1 MKHSITGTIGDHPL
15 LLESG
20 YLARQANGS
29 VYLQCE
35 GTAILATVCSSAQRQ
50 EGLDYVPLTV
60 DFNEKYYAVGKMPG
74 GFIKRE
80 GRPKDRE
87 ILISRLIDRPMRP
100 LFEKEFG
107 RDIHV
112 VPTCISSDM
121 VHPHDVLAIVAS
133 SAAVTLSDIP
143 FHGPVAAVRVAY
155 LNGSYVI
162 NPTFSQIDAASMEV
176 VVAGTRQGIT
186 MVEGGAREV
195 SEDLMLGAL
204 EQAQE
209 HIKALCDMQER
220 LRGLCGKEKQTVIP
234 SSAQLVGRD
243 RIYEL
248 AYPRLAQALYA
259 QGKGERRSACDAVKR
274 DVAQQYAAQLENDVQ
289 RRLFDALF
297 HEMEYE
303 ILRLN
308 ILDRGLR
315 IDGRAIDAIRP
326 IACEVGVLPRPHG
339 SAVFTRGETQS
350 LAVVTLGAMSDGQVY
365 DDIEGDRR
373 ENFIL
378 HYNFPPF
385 SVGEIGRMGVGRREI
400 GHGCLAHRS
409 LSAVIP
415 DPEQFPYTVRVVSE
429 ILESNGSSSMATV
442 CSGTLSLLHAGVP
455 IKKPVAGIAMGLIT
469 DGVRYAIL
477 SDILG
482 EEDHL
487 GDMDFKVAG
496 TCDGITGF
504 QMDVK
509 VEAVSASLMKEA
521 LQQARVGRL
530 HILSVMN
537 QTISAPS
544 VHISHY
550 APHIE
555 SFKIAVEKIGA
566 LIGPGGKT
574 VKSLSDQYRVTINT
588 DSDGTVTVSGRDA
601 QSVFD
606 AKVAVVGLTEDP
618 RVGRVY
624 QGVVKRIVEFG
635 AFVEIFPGK
644 EGLCHV
650 SKLSRSRVSKV
661 SDVLQEG
668 QRICVKLIDI
678 DRMGRL
684 NLSYIDALEGKSGG
698 LDTTK

>member
-248 AYPRLAQALYA
+248 A
-259 QGKGERRSACDAVKR
+259 
-274 DVAQQYAAQLENDVQ
+274 
-289 RRLFDALF
+289 
-297 HEMEYE
+297 
-303 ILRLN
+303 
-308 ILDRGLR
+308 
-315 IDGRAIDAIRP
+315 
-326 IACEVGVLPRPHG
+326 
-339 SAVFTRGETQS
+339 
-350 LAVVTLGAMSDGQVY
+350 
-365 DDIEGDRR
+365 
-373 ENFIL
+373 
-378 HYNFPPF
+378 
-385 SVGEIGRMGVGRREI
+385 
-400 GHGCLAHRS
+400 
-409 LSAVIP
+409 
-415 DPEQFPYTVRVVSE
+415 
-429 ILESNGSSSMATV
+429 
-442 CSGTLSLLHAGVP
+442 
-455 IKKPVAGIAMGLIT
+455 
-469 DGVRYAIL
+469 
-477 SDILG
+477 
-482 EEDHL
+482 
-487 GDMDFKVAG
+487 
-496 TCDGITGF
+496 
-504 QMDVK
+504 
-509 VEAVSASLMKEA
+509 
-521 LQQARVGRL
+521 
-530 HILSVMN
+530 
-537 QTISAPS
+537 
-544 VHISHY
+544 
-550 APHIE
+550 
-555 SFKIAVEKIGA
+555 
-566 LIGPGGKT
+566 
-574 VKSLSDQYRVTINT
+574 
-588 DSDGTVTVSGRDA
+588 
-601 QSVFD
+601 
-606 AKVAVVGLTEDP
+606 
-618 RVGRVY
+618 
-624 QGVVKRIVEFG
+624 
-635 AFVEIFPGK
+635 
-644 EGLCHV
+644 
-650 SKLSRSRVSKV
+650 
-661 SDVLQEG
+661 
-668 QRICVKLIDI
+668 
-678 DRMGRL
+678 
-684 NLSYIDALEGKSGG
+684 
-698 LDTTK
+698 